1 MQLGTLDSISKYVFA
16 IAVIAI
22 LAYIVFKMRRVN
34 VGNWTIDGSSDDVL
48 KFVSPAKDV
57 IFTVQQGNQ
66 GVTVKNY
73 LIKGDDYGLQFFNPN
88 LKPMARFREKEMYLG
103 DMVVANKDE
112 SGNATFVA
120 YDVKNNRM
128 LLQAPQAQAEQQYKS
143 VSVPTYNII

>member
-1 MQLGTLDSISKYVFA
+1 MQIGTIDSISKYVFA

-22 LAYIVFKMRRVN
+22 LVYIVVRMRRVN

-48 KFVSPAKDV
+48 KFVSPKKDV

-88 LKPMARFREKEMYLG
+88 LAPMTRFREKEVYLG
-103 DMVVANKDE
+103 DMVITNKDE
-112 SGNATFVA
+112 NGNPKFVA
-120 YDVKNNRM
+120 YDIKNNRM
-128 LLQAPQAQAEQQYKS
+128 LLEAPKSHVQQTSYKS
-143 VSVPTYNII
+143 IPTYNII